1 MDYNALRQ
9 KVIDSTEKA
18 IEELIKIIEEEVV
31 MDDIALTD
39 EEKTFENIAKKNA
52 LTADKLKS
60 AAEGKKVA
68 MFNCFD
74 MLDRAEK
81 EQEKI
86 DSASGVSSKKE
97 KEENKGGFAERYAR

>member
-1 MDYNALRQ
+1 MNYNGLRQ
-9 KVIDSTEKA
+9 KVIDSIEKA
-18 IEELIKIIEEEVV
+18 VEELIKIIQEEVV
-31 MDDIALTD
+31 MDDVALTD

-74 MLDRAEK
+74 MLDRAED
-81 EQEKI
+81 EQKKI
-86 DSASGVSSKKE
+86 DAASGKSLKK
-97 KEENKGGFAERYAR
+97 KEENKGGFAERNAR